1 MYVRLENEKVASAPR
16 TSSLS
21 VEGELTF
28 DLSTLMLTLYSLL
41 LLPLFFSCFPPT
53 PSSSFLS
60 SPFPYSLFLLPSSFL
75 SPHFSS
81 CSLLRFYP
89 KDMRSLC
96 CPRPTDTY
104 HTIVIDCAAIGFVDS
119 MGTSVLEQVA
129 TLLFN
134 KSVVALARIH
144 GEFV

>member
-1 MYVRLENEKVASAPR
+1 MEEEGRVYVRLENEKVASAPR

-53 PSSSFLS
+53 PS
-60 SPFPYSLFLLPSSFL
+60 SSFL

-134 KSVVALARIH
+134 NQW
-144 GEFV
+144 

>member
-1 MYVRLENEKVASAPR
+1 MYVKLENEKVASAPR

-21 VEGELTF
+21 IEGELTF
-28 DLSTLMLTLYSLL
+28 NLSTLMPTLSIFL
-41 LLPLFFSCFPPT
+41 
-53 PSSSFLS
+53 SSSFP
-60 SPFPYSLFLLPSSFL
+60 SPFPYSLFLSSSSFPSSLSYSLFLLLLSFFSFLLPLPLLLL
-75 SPHFSS
+75 SPRFSS
-81 CSLLRFYP
+81 CSLLPFYP

-129 TLLFN
+129 T
-134 KSVVALARIH
+134 A
-144 GEFV
+144 